1 MPPIKAHQCAI
12 AEQTLGRFKHTTAVE
27 SCSKPDEEIS
37 RWRTDF
43 DEQVTY
49 LDAVRNAKSFD
60 KVVRR
65 DGRPVAV
72 DGYHHHFVG
81 KLVVKRRH
89 ATVERQHA
97 ATEGRTDLRI
107 SGSEIRVDRRHDSE
121 IEYREY
127 RRGIWGNWSRN
138 RYSRGGGGAGD

>member
-1 MPPIKAHQCAI
+1 MA
-12 AEQTLGRFKHTTAVE
+12 
-27 SCSKPDEEIS
+27 S
-37 RWRTDF
+37 RMGRTDF
-43 DEQVTY
+43 DKQVTY

-72 DGYHHHFVG
+72 DGYHQHFAG

-121 IEYREY
+121 LEYREY
-127 RRGIWGNWSRN
+127 RRGIWGNWRRN
-138 RYSRGGGGAGD
+138 RDFRGRGGPADWG